1 MKYTYKQIW
10 LITYPVMMSIGMEQL
25 INITD
30 AIFLGHVGTTELG
43 ASAIAGI
50 YYMTLYMLGFGFS
63 LGLQVVIARR
73 NGEQKKKATGQTFF
87 QGLFFLTALSVA
99 LFFLSNRFA
108 PFLLEKLI
116 SSEEI
121 CQTVIRYLYWRNWGL
136 LFTFPALAL
145 RAFFVGIT
153 HTRILTASAL
163 TAASLNVLLNALL
176 IFGTGNIPPLGITG
190 AAIASS
196 LSEMGALLVLLS
208 YVWLKLNKRLYGFIP
223 CFKPKILSEV
233 FSLSVWSMLHAFI
246 SMAPWLLFFIAIEHL
261 GEKQLAIANIIRS
274 ISTLFF
280 VIVQSLASTTG
291 SLVSNLL
298 GAGDTCQVLPL
309 ARKITRMGYAIGI
322 PFILLTFWWGRSLL
336 GIYTSDQG
344 LIREAFYPLSIML
357 VNYLWAVPAYIYMN
371 TVTGIGNTRL
381 AFIFQVITI
390 ALYLIYLYFISAFL
404 KVPLAIYWTAEH
416 LFAISLFMLSY
427 YWLKNKWSISIC
439 GVSEKVKRLN

>member
-1 MKYTYKQIW
+1 MKYTSKQIW
-10 LITYPVMMSIGMEQL
+10 LINYPVMMSILTEQL

-50 YYMTLYMLGFGFS
+50 YYMALYMLGFGFS

-73 NGEQKKKATGQTFF
+73 NGEQNYKATGQTFF

-99 LFFLSNRFA
+99 LFLFSSHYA
-108 PFLLEKLI
+108 PFLLKKLVT
-116 SSEEI
+116 SSEVYES
-121 CQTVIRYLYWRNWGL
+121 VIHYLYWRNWGL

-145 RAFFVGIT
+145 RSFFVGVT

-163 TAASLNVLLNALL
+163 AAALFNIPLNYLL
-176 IFGTGNIPPLGITG
+176 IFGTHTFPALGIAG

-196 LSEMGALLVLLS
+196 LSEGGALLVLLS
-208 YVWLKLNKRLYGFIP
+208 YVWLKVNKRQYGFLP
-223 CFKPKILSEV
+223 CFKPKILLEV
-233 FSLSVWSMLHAFI
+233 FSISAWSMLHAFI

-261 GEKQLAIANIIRS
+261 GERQLAIGNIIRS

-280 VIVQSLASTTG
+280 VIVQSFASTTG

-298 GAGDTCQVLPL
+298 GAGRAGEVMPL
-309 ARKITRMGYAIGI
+309 SRKITRLSYAAGI
-322 PFILLTFWWGRSLL
+322 PFILLTILFAHPLL
-336 GIYTSDQG
+336 GIYTPDQE
-344 LIREAFYPLSIML
+344 LVDEAIFPLLVML

-381 AFIFQVITI
+381 AFLFQVMTI
-390 ALYLIYLYFISAFL
+390 AVYLVYLYLISTCF
-404 KVPLAIYWTAEH
+404 KVPLAVYWTAEH
-416 LFAISLFMLSY
+416 FFAISLFTLSY
-427 YWLKNKWSISIC
+427 FWLRCKWKQQI
-439 GVSEKVKRLN
+439 GRKV